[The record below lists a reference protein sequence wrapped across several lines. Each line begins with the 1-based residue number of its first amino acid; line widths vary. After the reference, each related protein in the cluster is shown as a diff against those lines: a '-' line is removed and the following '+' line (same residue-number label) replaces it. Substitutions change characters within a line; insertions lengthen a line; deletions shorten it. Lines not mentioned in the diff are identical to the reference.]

1 MLIQISAIGQTL
13 MPNPANKMTT
23 VSLNVNKK
31 SDDTRVELID
41 GTGKILEVASSITS
55 NNVELKTADLPNGVY
70 VIKVIYGDKHHE
82 GNVVVQH

>member
-1 MLIQISAIGQTL
+1 MRNFTRKLFCE
-13 MPNPANKMTT
+13 
-23 VSLNVNKK
+23 NVNKK

-41 GTGKILEVASSITS
+41 GIGKILEVASSITS

-70 VIKVIYGDKHHE
+70 IIKVIYGDKHHE